1 PDPADTLTIV
11 ELLFSA
17 LLIFAMRLADVS
29 LGTLR
34 IVLLVRGKR
43 GWAGVLG
50 FFESLIWVLAAR
62 EVLGN
67 LDEPIKMVAYAGGYA
82 AGTMLGSTIER
93 WLAMGS
99 VLVRIVAPVE
109 SPHAYEALQDAGYP
123 TTVLNGEGR
132 DGAVRVAFSV
142 LPRRESRRALALVAR
157 VNPDAFVTI
166 EDARHLDLT
175 SRRSAAALR
184 K

>member
-1 PDPADTLTIV
+1 L
-11 ELLFSA
+11 ELFFSA

-34 IVLLVRGKR
+34 IVMLVRGKR

-67 LDEPIKMVAYAGGYA
+67 LDEPVKIVAYAGGYA

-142 LPRRESRRALALVAR
+142 LPRRDSRHALDLVAR

-175 SRRSAAALR
+175 SRRAAAALR

>member
-1 PDPADTLTIV
+1 V
-11 ELLFSA
+11 ELLLAA

-34 IVLLVRGKR
+34 IVMLVRGRR

-62 EVLGN
+62 EVLGD
-67 LDEPIKMVAYAGGYA
+67 LDEPVKIAAYAAGYA
-82 AGTMLGSTIER
+82 AGTMLGSTFER

-99 VLVRIVAPVE
+99 VLLRIVAPVD
-109 SPHAYEALQDAGYP
+109 SPHAYEALQEAGYP
-123 TTVLNGEGR
+123 TTVVNGEGR
-132 DGAVRVAFSV
+132 NGAVRVAFCV
-142 LPRRESRRALALVAR
+142 LPKRESKRALDLVAAA
-157 VNPDAFVTI
+157 NPQAFITV
-166 EDARHLDLT
+166 EEASQLDLA
-175 SRRSAAALR
+175 SRRSAVALR